1 MLESYFVRPQTVDRI
16 RASWIGP
23 EIERYVGWLTE
34 SGYTARTVLHRVPLL
49 VCFGEFAC
57 ARGAGELGELAAHVD
72 AFVLERQRRTRR
84 RDARFVKDVRG
95 PVEQM
100 LRLVVPG
107 YVGPGR
113 RRRPVP
119 FADVLPGFFGYLASE
134 RGLRPASIGKYRHH
148 LSRFEAY
155 LEQIGVVRLSELSPP
170 VLSAFM
176 AERSGA
182 GLSKTS
188 VRDCCGV
195 LRVLLRYAH
204 REGAVGSDL
213 SATVEWPQAYRL
225 SSIPRSI
232 TWEEVGRVLT
242 CVDRRTPVGRRDY
255 AILLLLVIY
264 GLRGREVATLTLDH
278 IDWRSE
284 RLRVPERKAGHSTAF
299 PLSRSV
305 GEAIIDYLRHGR
317 PETSDRHVFFRA
329 VAPIEPI
336 GAAAVSSR
344 AGHYLLKAG
353 IRVPRPG
360 SHTLRH
366 TCVQRLVD
374 ADFTLKT
381 IGDFVGHRSAQATQ
395 IYGKVAVE
403 PLREVALG
411 DGEEVL
417 G

>member
-1 MLESYFVRPQTVDRI
+1 MSP
-16 RASWIGP
+16 
-23 EIERYVGWLTE
+23 
-34 SGYTARTVLHRVPLL
+34 
-49 VCFGEFAC
+49 
-57 ARGAGELGELAAHVD
+57 
-72 AFVLERQRRTRR
+72 
-84 RDARFVKDVRG
+84 
-95 PVEQM
+95 
-100 LRLVVPG
+100 
-107 YVGPGR
+107 
-113 RRRPVP
+113 
-119 FADVLPGFFGYLASE
+119 
-134 RGLRPASIGKYRHH
+134 KYRHH

-299 PLSRSV
+299 PLSRS
-305 GEAIIDYLRHGR
+305 GRRSSTTCATAGLRHQIAMC
-317 PETSDRHVFFRA
+317 PS
-329 VAPIEPI
+329 AP
-336 GAAAVSSR
+336 
-344 AGHYLLKAG
+344 
-353 IRVPRPG
+353 
-360 SHTLRH
+360 
-366 TCVQRLVD
+366 
-374 ADFTLKT
+374 
-381 IGDFVGHRSAQATQ
+381 
-395 IYGKVAVE
+395 
-403 PLREVALG
+403 
-411 DGEEVL
+411 
-417 G
+417 